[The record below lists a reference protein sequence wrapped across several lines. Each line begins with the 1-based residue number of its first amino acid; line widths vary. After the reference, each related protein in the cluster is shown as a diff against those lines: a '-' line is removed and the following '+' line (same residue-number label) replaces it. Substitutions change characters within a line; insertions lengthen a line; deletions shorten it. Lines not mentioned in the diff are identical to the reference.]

1 MVNINKFNVGDI
13 VTVCIPPKCKYLYA
27 RIDDTITHRITEIVS
42 LLSDDPTSDQT
53 RNWYYEIDNDNTWVA
68 EKWIIPCD
76 EDIEPVDIGY
86 IIGI

>member
-13 VTVCIPPKCKYLYA
+13 VTVCIPPERKYLYA
-27 RIDDTITHRITEIVS
+27 RIDDTITHRITEIIS
-42 LLSDDPTSDQT
+42 ILSDDCKT
-53 RNWYYEIDNDNTWVA
+53 RRWYYEIDNENIWVT
-68 EKWIIPCD
+68 EMWIMSCD

>member
-42 LLSDDPTSDQT
+42 LLSDDQT
-53 RNWYYEIDNDNTWVA
+53 RNWYYEIDNENTWVA
-68 EKWIIPCD
+68 EKWIMPCD
-76 EDIEPVDIGY
+76 EDDEDIELVNIGY